1 MGGAG
6 SLEDVAAGAGARI
19 DGSGGVQLLQGC
31 PVAVTSLALGDD
43 RSIPVQSEPAEIFLH
58 ACDKLRTAAI
68 AIEIVVAQPQFAA
81 GAAGPQVRDPES
93 PGMAEVQPP
102 GGRRGEATTISEGR
116 HGGAEES
123 GSFGFESAALNTQLS
138 SFRMSKLLCVYCASS
153 DRLDPKYYAAAAELG
168 SELVRRGWGLVYGG
182 GKTGM
187 MGAVARAVKQAG
199 GRVVG
204 VIPEF
209 MKVRELAYDEAD
221 EIVTVITMRE
231 RKLLM
236 ETRADAF
243 VALPGGW
250 GTLEEIA
257 EILTLRQLEVVKK
270 PCVFLNQDGF
280 YDPLLQLFDR
290 MLAERFFKPSNMQ
303 LFRVATTVEE
313 VFRQIDAGEEAVTE
327 SKWFETR

>member
-1 MGGAG
+1 MNTKPVKMQGF
-6 SLEDVAAGAGARI
+6 SNLFVSI
-19 DGSGGVQLLQGC
+19 GVHSWFQK
-31 PVAVTSLALGDD
+31 PM
-43 RSIPVQSEPAEIFLH
+43 P
-58 ACDKLRTAAI
+58 
-68 AIEIVVAQPQFAA
+68 
-81 GAAGPQVRDPES
+81 
-93 PGMAEVQPP
+93 
-102 GGRRGEATTISEGR
+102 
-116 HGGAEES
+116 
-123 GSFGFESAALNTQLS
+123 
-138 SFRMSKLLCVYCASS
+138 KLLCVYCASS

-168 SELVRRGWGLVYGG
+168 RELVARGWGLVYGG

-187 MGAVARAVKQAG
+187 MGAIARAVTQGG

-209 MKVRELAYDEAD
+209 MKARELAYDAAD
-221 EIVTVITMRE
+221 ELVTVITLRE

-250 GTLEEIA
+250 GTLEEIM
-257 EILTLRQLEVVKK
+257 EILTLRQLDVVKK

-290 MLAERFFKPSNMQ
+290 MLADKFFKASNMD
-303 LFRVATTVEE
+303 LFRVASTVPEI
-313 VFRQIDAGEEAVTE
+313 FSQIEAAATAKAE